1 MNLLCCKSNIFIC
14 AVVQWQRE
22 GGVWSGIVSTPPRAV
37 LNAFLP
43 FIMPLAFASVH
54 QRFAASYR
62 SIFAVYFLFF
72 FFEFKISYC
81 AFARDI
87 PKEMETLW

>member
-22 GGVWSGIVSTPPRAV
+22 GGIWSVIVSPVPLAV

-43 FIMPLAFASVH
+43 FIISLAFASVH
-54 QRFAASYR
+54 QRFATSYR
-62 SIFAVYFLFF
+62 SIFAVWFGFF
-72 FFEFKISYC
+72 FSQFKISYC

-87 PKEMETLW
+87 PKEMETL